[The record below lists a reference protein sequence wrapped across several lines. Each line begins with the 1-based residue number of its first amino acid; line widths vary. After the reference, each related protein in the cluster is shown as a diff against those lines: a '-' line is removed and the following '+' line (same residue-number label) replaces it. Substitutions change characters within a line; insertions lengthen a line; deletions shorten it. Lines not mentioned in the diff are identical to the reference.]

1 MKCMKCGHEKSIV
14 LETRGDDESLYRRR
28 ACKSC
33 GKSFKTA
40 ERLYDGKIPDTRAPR
55 ERQAAA
61 GPKLFDT
68 SALMRA
74 WR

>member
-33 GKSFKTA
+33 GKSFKTV
-40 ERLYDGKIPDTRAPR
+40 EQLHDGPIPDKRPPR
-55 ERQAAA
+55 ERHAQA
-61 GPKLFDT
+61 GPGFFDT
-68 SALMRA
+68 TALTRV

>member
-14 LETRGDDESLYRRR
+14 LETRDDGEALYRRR

-33 GKSFKTA
+33 GKVVKTV
-40 ERLYDGKIPDTRAPR
+40 ERLYDGKIPDKRPPR

-68 SALMRA
+68 SALTRA

>member
-14 LETRGDDESLYRRR
+14 LETRGDEESLYRRR

-40 ERLYDGKIPDTRAPR
+40 ERLFEGAIPDKRPPR

>member
-14 LETRGDDESLYRRR
+14 LETRDDGEALYHRR

-33 GKSFKTA
+33 GKVVKTV
-40 ERLYDGKIPDTRAPR
+40 ERLYDGKIPDTRAPL

>member
-14 LETRGDDESLYRRR
+14 LETRDDGEALYRRR

-33 GKSFKTA
+33 GKVVKTA
-40 ERLYDGKIPDTRAPR
+40 ERLYDGKIPDQRGPRA
-55 ERQAAA
+55 RQAAA

-68 SALMRA
+68 SALTRV